1 MRKIVRK
8 ILNCALVV
16 LLLLALAAPVFAIAS
31 PPFTGSITLNT
42 LEKYE
47 EFFSKH
53 YIKDDGFMPYSDL
66 QDLGEFVEFYTNA
79 GPGLIWSTLYYS
91 YTLKDANGFV
101 YEISVCCYEKE
112 QKIKIGSAITSM
124 PFERGHLGWKTP
136 AASAAYVRDDIHY
149 QYDKQ
154 TGALLRIIWNFG
166 TYQVSVSA
174 ALTYSFADY
183 PMDGETTFVS
193 RLLSLNADEAAAA
206 RQELDAAFPRPKP
219 DNPWPYVIVAV
230 CVAGF
235 VALLVVRH
243 IRRKKRLQEIIRAQI
258 TA

>member
-1 MRKIVRK
+1 MRKVIRK

-16 LLLLALAAPVFAIAS
+16 LLLLALAAPVLGRSVAAPS
-31 PPFTGSITLNT
+31 TDLNSI
-42 LEKYE
+42 EEYD
-47 EFFSKH
+47 EFFSKY
-53 YIKDDGFMPYSDL
+53 YIKDDGFVHYRELRSF
-66 QDLGEFVEFYTNA
+66 GEFVKFHTNVE
-79 GPGLIWSTLYYS
+79 PGRYWSELEYY
-91 YTLKDANGFV
+91 YILKDANGFPFRIRV
-101 YEISVCCYEKE
+101 VCCEQA
-112 QKIKIGSAITSM
+112 QKIEGGPMHEGLSFK
-124 PFERGHLGWKTP
+124 EGHLGKKTLP
-136 AASAAYVRDDIHY
+136 TPGAYKRDDICY
-149 QYDKQ
+149 EYDAK
-154 TGALLRIIWNFG
+154 TGVLQRIVWNFG
-166 TYQVSVSA
+166 TYQVSINA

-219 DNPWPYVIVAV
+219 DSPWPYVIVAV